1 MPETGSLLLDT
12 TVVVAI
18 FRRIPG
24 IREQVTAS
32 HDLLLS
38 LFALGELEYGIAR
51 SSQPDRQREAVSA
64 FCQGVRVLAPGAQ
77 TAREYGRLK
86 AELAQAGTLIPE
98 NDIWIA
104 ALAREHGLTL
114 ATLDAHFKRVG
125 NLQLFAWG

>member
-32 HDLLLS
+32 DELLLP
-38 LFALGELEYGIAR
+38 LFALGELEYGVHR
-51 SSQPDRQREAVSA
+51 SSQPQRQRDAVSA
-64 FCQGVRVLAPGAQ
+64 FCEGVLILAPGDQ
-77 TAREYGRLK
+77 TAREYGLLK
-86 AELAQAGTLIPE
+86 AELALAGTPIPE

-114 ATLDAHFKRVG
+114 ATLDAHFQRIT
-125 NLQLFAWG
+125 NLQLFDWI